1 MRESG
6 AWFRS
11 ALIRAGAC
19 VPLVGLILSVGL
31 ARGGQQVEPGRE
43 VTGQPVAAQQAP
55 GEQAARDHKAAATDA
70 ALQPFHSMVNGICD
84 KCHNTTDWAGGFAFD
99 TLDLSHPEEDPE
111 TWEKVI
117 NRLTGRMMPPAGQK
131 QPSQPVVDEFIR
143 YLETRLDASAKD
155 RGVGHVP
162 IERLSREEFAASV
175 KGLLGVDVDPKEVLP
190 TEIEVDGFSNIARAL
205 TVSPTFMQQYLLAV
219 RHIAQTAVGEP
230 VPKVESFFSGGGGGG
245 GGQAGFGS
253 PKQYEHKDGYPLGTR
268 GGVSFTHVF
277 PADGVYRF
285 SFKDGDSLD
294 AGLYPRGM
302 ETRATMVI
310 LVDDREV
317 ARRQIGGPHDLTLAD
332 RDGPKGRAE
341 ITAEVSN
348 IPVKITAGEHRVT
361 VTFVERSWA
370 ESNDPTGAGRT
381 FGIGMPIIRDGVEI
395 KGPYPPNALSLS
407 ASRAKIFICE
417 PKAAAEE
424 RPCAERIARHLA
436 TRAFRRPVTDADL
449 VELMKFYDDGRSQPG
464 GFDSGITE
472 LVTAILASPDFMYR
486 ALKAPTAPGQSVAL
500 TDLELATRL
509 SFFLWDQG
517 PDQQLLSLAEKN
529 QLHDPKV
536 LDAQVARMLKDPRA
550 QSLIND
556 FAFSWLNFNTL
567 DEVEPLDKSYSSD
580 MTKNFETEA
589 RLFLSSVLLQN
600 RNVNDLITADWTF
613 VNDALAR
620 QYGIPGVLGPQFRR
634 VTLKNPDRW
643 GILGKGAFELRT
655 SYADRTSPV
664 LRGEYILDRLMGT
677 PPHPPPANV
686 KMDLSFHEG
695 EPPTTVRQRLEAHR
709 RNPTCNACHGL
720 IDPLGLVLENFD
732 VTGRWRTVD
741 PETKVPIDPVTEL
754 SSGLVLRTPS
764 DLREY
769 LTRQPDRF
777 PTVVAKRLMMYA
789 LNRELEYY
797 DMPEVRKI
805 VRDAAA
811 KNYTFA
817 ALVTGVVESDEF
829 RRQGADTHPTGPHPP
844 PTKVA
849 STLGSGGQQSGSP
862 QRQE

>member
-1 MRESG
+1 MPFLWL
-6 AWFRS
+6 ALS
-11 ALIRAGAC
+11 AGVAQ
-19 VPLVGLILSVGL
+19 
-31 ARGGQQVEPGRE
+31 GQEPASS
-43 VTGQPVAAQQAP
+43 AAP
-55 GEQAARDHKAAATDA
+55 SSP
-70 ALQPFHSMVNGICD
+70 ALQPYEAMIHNICD

-99 TLDLSHPEEDPE
+99 TLDLNHPGEDPE
-111 TWEKVI
+111 IWEKAVTK
-117 NRLTGRMMPPAGQK
+117 LTGRLMPPAGQK
-131 QPSQPVVDEFIR
+131 QPSQAVIDSFLG
-143 YLETRLDASAKD
+143 YLEAHLDASAKD

-162 IERLSREEFAASV
+162 LERLSRDEFAASV
-175 KGLLGVDVDPKEVLP
+175 KGLLGVTVDPQEVLP

-205 TVSPTFMQQYLLAV
+205 TVSPTFMQQYLIAA

-230 VPKVESFFSGGGGGG
+230 LPKMEDFFSGGGGGG
-245 GGQAGFGS
+245 GGQAGLGS
-253 PKQYEHKDGYPLGTR
+253 PKQYEHRDGYPLGTR

-277 PADGVYRF
+277 PADGLYRF
-285 SFKDGDSLD
+285 SFHDGDSLD

-302 ETRATMVI
+302 ETRATMVV
-310 LVDDREV
+310 LVDDKEM
-317 ARRQIGGPHDLTLAD
+317 ARREIGGPDDLTLAD
-332 RDGPKGRAE
+332 RDGPKGRIA
-341 ITAEVSN
+341 ITAQVSN
-348 IPVKITAGEHRVT
+348 IPVKVTSGSHRVT
-361 VTFVERSWA
+361 VTFIERSWA
-370 ESNDPTGAGRT
+370 ESNEPTGAGRT

-395 KGPYPPNALSLS
+395 KGPYTPDGLSLS

-417 PKAAAEE
+417 PKDATEE
-424 RPCAERIARHLA
+424 RPCAERIAGHLA
-436 TRAFRRPVTDADL
+436 TRAFRRPVTGAD
-449 VELMKFYDDGRSQPG
+449 VNWLMKFYDDGRSQPG
-464 GFDSGITE
+464 GFDSGVTE

-486 ALKAPTAPGQSVAL
+486 ALSAPTVAGQSLAL
-500 TDLELATRL
+500 TDLELASRL

-517 PDQQLLSLAEKN
+517 PDQELLAVAEKK
-529 QLHDPKV
+529 QLHDPQV

-550 QSLIND
+550 ESLITD
-556 FAFSWLNFNTL
+556 FAFSWLNFGTL
-567 DEVEPLDKSYSSD
+567 DQVEPLDKAYSTD

-600 RNVNDLITADWTF
+600 RNVNNLITADWTF
-613 VNDALAR
+613 VNDSLAR

-634 VTLKNPDRW
+634 VTLTNQNRW

-677 PPHPPPANV
+677 PPHPPPPGV

-695 EPPTTVRQRLEAHR
+695 QPPTTVRERLEAHR

-741 PETKVPIDPVTEL
+741 PETKVSIDPDTQL
-754 SSGLVLRTPS
+754 ASGLVLRTPS
-764 DLREY
+764 DLRHY
-769 LTRQPDRF
+769 LTREPDRF

-805 VRDAAA
+805 VREAAA
-811 KNYTFA
+811 SNYTFA
-817 ALVTGVVESDEF
+817 ALITGVVNSDEF
-829 RRQGADTHPTGPHPP
+829 RRQGTDARPKGSP

-849 STLGSGGQQSGSP
+849 STIGSGQGARL